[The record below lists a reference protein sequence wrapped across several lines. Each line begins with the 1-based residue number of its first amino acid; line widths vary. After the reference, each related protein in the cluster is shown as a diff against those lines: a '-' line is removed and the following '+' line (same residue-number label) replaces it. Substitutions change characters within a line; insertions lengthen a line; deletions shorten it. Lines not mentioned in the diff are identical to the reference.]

1 MDYDAPG
8 KAIGYEACYQDWLRI
23 LAEVLS
29 FPPERCRFI
38 HIVLQIVYAG
48 AEPTTP
54 FGIYMA
60 RSVVD
65 GLWSH
70 AQGKMI
76 SGNIGYRRRSDRV
89 GRRVVGCESD
99 WAAMAKETKWNE

>member
-1 MDYDAPG
+1 MDDFDAPG
-8 KAIGYEACYQDWLRI
+8 RAIGYEACYQDWLRI
-23 LAEVLS
+23 LAEVIS
-29 FPPERCRFI
+29 VAPERRRFI
-38 HIVLQIVYAG
+38 RIVVQVVYAG

-70 AQGKMI
+70 AQG
-76 SGNIGYRRRSDRV
+76 
-89 GRRVVGCESD
+89 ESEG
-99 WAAMAKETKWNE
+99 WECWLSVP